1 MSIELILFG
10 ITAIILDIFI
20 ISITTKY
27 LYNFWKRV
35 KGMGEEE

>member
-10 ITAIILDIFI
+10 FTAIILDIFI

-35 KGMGEEE
+35 KGLGEEE

>member
-10 ITAIILDIFI
+10 FTAIILDIFI

-35 KGMGEEE
+35 KGVGEEE